1 MQGMAPGGYVLP
13 EDQTAQKKPV
23 LKGQA
28 PGGVT
33 TTITPT
39 TPTTTATMPAPAPTS
54 PAGGTSAAPGGILPT
69 KGTDLGSRQDGMP
82 QVAGAPVAGN
92 PGVFTGPGTT
102 PISQNMN
109 PSQNGLY
116 TNPGTPQQTPVA
128 GTGPQVPSGVSNPSG
143 GLTGGLTPAVM
154 PGPGLS
160 PMGPGMNPGAP
171 QAPPNPYMTGFSPG
185 NDLRFRQI
193 NPYGNDR
200 LQQTQGAVDAATA
213 ALSGG
218 PNRQQMAADLFQ
230 SYLQQSS
237 PEFDRMIREIT
248 QRNAAGGRLGSGMYG
263 SNLVDAATQRQ
274 RDIAAYGTQLA
285 YDTTAGDIQDRLNNV
300 SALAGLENQQFGQGA
315 AQRNELRGERS
326 YQYGVGQQAQQDAIN
341 QRLLEDQL
349 LNSASNRDL
358 SYYQT
363 LGQFGFGANPAGTLG
378 GLAGDTQN
386 AANGASAGAND
397 LFMQWLLSR
406 QAGG

>member
-1 MQGMAPGGYVLP
+1 MQGFAPGGVTLP
-13 EDQTAQKKPV
+13 EDQMTQKKPV

-28 PGGVT
+28 PGGVG

-39 TPTTTATMPAPAPTS
+39 TPTTTPTMPPPAPTS
-54 PAGGTSAAPGGILPT
+54 PSGGTSAAPGGILPT

-102 PISQNMN
+102 PIMTSQ
-109 PSQNGLY
+109 
-116 TNPGTPQQTPVA
+116 V
-128 GTGPQVPSGVSNPSG
+128 TG
-143 GLTGGLTPAVM
+143 M
-154 PGPGLS
+154 PGS
-160 PMGPGMNPGAP
+160 TVAGAP
-171 QAPPNPYMTGFSPG
+171 QVGPGTAPIGTGMVPGSAAPSNPYLTGFAPG
-185 NDLRFRQI
+185 NDLRFQQI
-193 NPYGNDR
+193 NPYANNR

-213 ALSGG
+213 ALQGG
-218 PNRQQMAADLFQ
+218 PDRQQMAQDLFQ

-237 PEFDRMIREIT
+237 PEFDRTIREIT
-248 QRNAAGGRLGSGMYG
+248 QRNAAAGRLGSGMYG

-285 YDTTAGDIQDRLNNV
+285 YDTTNGAIQDRQNNLA
-300 SALAGLENQQFGQGA
+300 ALSGLENQQFNQGA
-315 AQRNELRGERS
+315 AQRNELRGERT
-326 YQYGVGQQAQQDAIN
+326 YQQGVATQAQQDAIN

-358 SYYQT
+358 SYYGL
-363 LGQFGFGANPAGTLG
+363 LGQLGYGSNPAGTLG

-386 AANGASAGAND
+386 AATGAGAGVND
-397 LFMQWLLSR
+397 LFTQWLLSQR
-406 QAGG
+406 AGG

>member
-1 MQGMAPGGYVLP
+1 MAGYAPGGISIPQVETDVTSP
-13 EDQTAQKKPV
+13 KKPV

-28 PGGVT
+28 PGGVA

-39 TPTTTATMPAPAPTS
+39 APTTTT
-54 PAGGTSAAPGGILPT
+54 
-69 KGTDLGSRQDGMP
+69 
-82 QVAGAPVAGN
+82 APVAPIAPTTPTATGIAPTTTTAGLPTTGAGL
-92 PGVFTGPGTT
+92 PGRPPLPTPVAGPGIT

-154 PGPGLS
+154 PGPRLL

-171 QAPPNPYMTGFSPG
+171 QAPPNPYMTDFSPG
-185 NDLRFRQI
+185 NDLRFQQI

-200 LQQTQGAVDAATA
+200 LQRTQGAVDAATA

-248 QRNAAGGRLGSGMYG
+248 QRNAAAGRLGSGMYG
-263 SNLVDAATQRQ
+263 SNLVDAVTQRQ